1 MNVAKVKISS
11 SNVANAQLGTG
22 IGTGNIGNNGNIL
35 KEILM
40 PYQLAWV
47 EDRSRF
53 KIGMW
58 SRQTGKSFATAC
70 EAVVDCAAQ
79 PKGSSCLWVV
89 LSAGERQA
97 LEWMEKAKKWT
108 EAVKATVDS
117 YDEIRDSANA
127 LLSRAEIRF
136 ASGARIVA
144 IPANPDT
151 ARGYSANLVLDEFAI
166 HERPFD
172 IWAAIY
178 PSITNP
184 LNGEKRLRIVSTPK
198 GRGNKFADLWEHNEK
213 YSKHKVTI
221 EDAVRMGLPVN
232 IEELRA
238 GVDDPDIWAQEY
250 MCEFIDNTSVLLPY
264 EMIGRCESERIVD
277 DGVSP
282 LYIGMDVGRSKDLS
296 VIVTAVKLGDVLAVI
311 DVTELKRMPFNDQ
324 LDVLLGKCG
333 IGGRGATAL
342 PGETVGLAPRA
353 SRVRRVC
360 IDSTGIGAMLAEE
373 AARRGG
379 GKFEGVVF
387 NVQTKG
393 EMYGLMRRRFEERSV
408 RIPVSRDLREDLHAV
423 QRVVSTGGNVTY
435 SAPRNADGHSDRA
448 AALALCVRA
457 ANETGEW
464 MFEPESVVPDGGA
477 SGALGMRDD
486 FTSRRL
492 D

>member
-1 MNVAKVKISS
+1 MTKPIP
-11 SNVANAQLGTG
+11 
-22 IGTGNIGNNGNIL
+22 IL
-35 KEILM
+35 NEILL
-40 PYQLAWV
+40 PWQRTWV

-58 SRQTGKSFATAC
+58 SRQTGKSFSTAC
-70 EAVVDCAAQ
+70 EAVTDSVAQ
-79 PKGSSCLWVV
+79 PEHSSNLWVV

-97 LEWMEKAKKWT
+97 LEWMEKAKKWSQ
-108 EAVKATVDS
+108 AIKATVDS

-136 ASGARIVA
+136 ANGARIVA

-184 LNGEKRLRIVSTPK
+184 LNGQKRLRIVSTPK

-221 EDAVRMGLPVN
+221 EDAVRMGLP
-232 IEELRA
+232 IDLEELKA

-264 EMIGRCESERIVD
+264 EMIGKCESEKIVD
-277 DGVSP
+277 DGASP
-282 LYIGMDVGRSKDLS
+282 LYVGMDIGRQKDLS
-296 VIVTAVKLGDVLAVI
+296 VIVTAVKLGDVLAVL
-311 DVTELKRMPFNDQ
+311 DVTELRRMPFNDQ
-324 LDVLLGKCG
+324 LDVLLSKC
-333 IGGRGATAL
+333 
-342 PGETVGLAPRA
+342 LAN
-353 SRVRRVC
+353 RVRRVC

-373 AARRGG
+373 ATRKGG
-379 GKFEGVVF
+379 AKFEGVQF
-387 NVQTKG
+387 NVASKG
-393 EMYGLMRRRFEERSV
+393 EMYGLMRRKFEERSI

-448 AALALCVRA
+448 AALALCCRA
-457 ANETGEW
+457 SASASDAWADPGDVDELDALEGATFGD
-464 MFEPESVVPDGGA
+464 MRGRSIHPYA
-477 SGALGMRDD
+477 SGY
-486 FTSRRL
+486 RRIY
-492 D
+492 

>member
-1 MNVAKVKISS
+1 MDV
-11 SNVANAQLGTG
+11 LR
-22 IGTGNIGNNGNIL
+22 
-35 KEILM
+35 EILM
-40 PYQLAWV
+40 PYQLKWV
-47 EDRSRF
+47 EDSSRF

-79 PKGSSCLWVV
+79 PRGNSCLWVV

-117 YDEIRDSANA
+117 YDEIRESANA

-136 ASGARIVA
+136 ANGARIVA

-198 GRGNKFADLWEHNEK
+198 GRGNKFADLWEHNET

-221 EDAVRMGLPVN
+221 EDAVRMGLPVDLA
-232 IEELRA
+232 ELRA

-264 EMIGRCESERIVD
+264 EMIGKCESNNIAD
-277 DGVSP
+277 DGQSP
-282 LYIGMDVGRSKDLS
+282 VYIGMDVGRSKDLS
-296 VIVTAVKLGDVLAVI
+296 VIVTAVKLGDVLSVI
-311 DVTELKRMPFNDQ
+311 DVTELKRMAFNDQ
-324 LDVLLGKCG
+324 LEVLLSKAGWEF
-333 IGGRGATAL
+333 GARRPL
-342 PGETVGLAPRA
+342 VNYDN
-353 SRVRRVC
+353 RVKRVC

-373 AARRGG
+373 AARLGG
-379 GKFEGVVF
+379 GKFEGVNF

-393 EMYGLMRRRFEERSV
+393 EMYGLMRRKFEERSV

-448 AALALCVRA
+448 AALALCIRA
-457 ANETGEW
+457 ASTSGTPAAW
-464 MFEPESVVPDGGA
+464 APEVGGIEG
-477 SGALGMRDD
+477 SYFRGRH
-486 FTSRRL
+486 
-492 D
+492 

>member
-1 MNVAKVKISS
+1 MDV
-11 SNVANAQLGTG
+11 LR
-22 IGTGNIGNNGNIL
+22 
-35 KEILM
+35 EILM
-40 PYQLAWV
+40 PYQLKWV
-47 EDRSRF
+47 EDSSRF

-70 EAVVDCAAQ
+70 EAVTDCAAQ
-79 PKGSSCLWVV
+79 PKGNSCLWVV

-117 YDEIRDSANA
+117 YDEIRESANA

-136 ASGARIVA
+136 ANGARIVA

-221 EDAVRMGLPVN
+221 EDAVRMGLP
-232 IEELRA
+232 IDLEELKA

-250 MCEFIDNTSVLLPY
+250 MCEFIDNSSVLLPY
-264 EMIGRCESERIVD
+264 ELIGKCESDTISD
-277 DGVSP
+277 DGASP
-282 LYIGMDVGRSKDLS
+282 LFIGMDIGRQKDLS
-296 VIVTAVKLGDVLAVI
+296 VIVTGVKLGDVLSIVS
-311 DVTELKRMPFNDQ
+311 VEPLRKMPFADQ
-324 LDVLLGKCG
+324 LDILLAK
-333 IGGRGATAL
+333 GREA
-342 PGETVGLAPRA
+342 
-353 SRVRRVC
+353 RVQKVC

-373 AARRGG
+373 AARKGG

-387 NVQTKG
+387 NVATKG
-393 EMYGLMRRRFEERSV
+393 EMYALMRRKFEERSV
-408 RIPVSRDLREDLHAV
+408 RVPVDRELREDLHAV

-448 AALALCVRA
+448 AALALCCRA
-457 ANETGEW
+457 AQSNSDAWADPGDVDELDALDDATHSPRSVHPYATGY
-464 MFEPESVVPDGGA
+464 
-477 SGALGMRDD
+477 
-486 FTSRRL
+486 RRIA
-492 D
+492 

>member
-1 MNVAKVKISS
+1 MDV
-11 SNVANAQLGTG
+11 LR
-22 IGTGNIGNNGNIL
+22 
-35 KEILM
+35 EILM
-40 PYQLAWV
+40 PYQLKWV
-47 EDRSRF
+47 EDSSRF

-70 EAVVDCAAQ
+70 EAVTDCAAQ
-79 PKGSSCLWVV
+79 PRGNSCLWVV

-117 YDEIRDSANA
+117 YDEIRESANA

-136 ASGARIVA
+136 ANGARIVA

-198 GRGNKFADLWEHNEK
+198 GRGNKFADLWEHNET

-264 EMIGRCESERIVD
+264 EMIGKCESNNIAD
-277 DGVSP
+277 DGQSP
-282 LYIGMDVGRSKDLS
+282 VYIGMDVGRSKDLS
-296 VIVTAVKLGDVLAVI
+296 VIVTAVKLGDVLSVI
-311 DVTELKRMPFNDQ
+311 DVTELKRMAFNDQ
-324 LDVLLGKCG
+324 LEVLLSKAGWEF
-333 IGGRGATAL
+333 GARRPLVNYAN
-342 PGETVGLAPRA
+342 
-353 SRVRRVC
+353 RVKRVC

-373 AARRGG
+373 AARLGG
-379 GKFEGVVF
+379 GKFEGVNF

-393 EMYGLMRRRFEERSV
+393 EMYGLMRRKFEERSV

-448 AALALCVRA
+448 AALALCIRA
-457 ANETGEW
+457 AST
-464 MFEPESVVPDGGA
+464 
-477 SGALGMRDD
+477 SGTPAAWAPAFDPYGDNYFRG
-486 FTSRRL
+486 RH
-492 D
+492 

>member
-1 MNVAKVKISS
+1 MNV
-11 SNVANAQLGTG
+11 LD
-22 IGTGNIGNNGNIL
+22 
-35 KEILM
+35 EILM
-40 PYQLAWV
+40 PYQKKWV
-47 EDRSRF
+47 EDKARF
-53 KIGMW
+53 KIGLW

-70 EAVVDCAAQ
+70 EAVLDCNAQ
-79 PKGSSCLWVV
+79 PKGNSDLWVV

-108 EAVKATVDS
+108 EAVKATVNS

-136 ASGARIVA
+136 ANGARILA

-184 LNGEKRLRIVSTPK
+184 LSGKKRVRIVSTPK

-221 EDAVRMGLPVN
+221 EDAVRMGLPID
-232 IEELRA
+232 IEELKA

-264 EMIGRCESERIVD
+264 ELIGNCESDHISD

-282 LYIGMDVGRSKDLS
+282 LFIGMDIGRQKDLS
-296 VIVTAVKLGDVLAVI
+296 VIVTAAKLGDVLSIASV
-311 DVTELKRMPFNDQ
+311 DTLRKMPFADQ
-324 LDVLLGKCG
+324 LDILLAK
-333 IGGRGATAL
+333 GR
-342 PGETVGLAPRA
+342 ER
-353 SRVRRVC
+353 RVQRVC

-373 AARRGG
+373 AARKGG
-379 GKFEGVVF
+379 GKFEGVQF

-393 EMYGLMRRRFEERSV
+393 EMYALMRRKFEERSV
-408 RIPVSRDLREDLHAV
+408 RIPVDRELREDLHAV

-448 AALALCVRA
+448 AALALCCRA
-457 ANETGEW
+457 AATNSDAWADPGDVDELDALDDRGAA
-464 MFEPESVVPDGGA
+464 PRSIHPYA
-477 SGALGMRDD
+477 SGY
-486 FTSRRL
+486 RRIY
-492 D
+492 

>member
-1 MNVAKVKISS
+1 MDG
-11 SNVANAQLGTG
+11 LR
-22 IGTGNIGNNGNIL
+22 
-35 KEILM
+35 EILM
-40 PYQLAWV
+40 PYQLKWV
-47 EDRSRF
+47 EDSSRF

-79 PKGSSCLWVV
+79 PKGNSCLWVV

-117 YDEIRDSANA
+117 YDEIRESANA

-136 ASGARIVA
+136 GNGARIVA

-166 HERPFD
+166 HEKPFD

-198 GRGNKFADLWEHNEK
+198 GRGNKFADLWEHNET

-221 EDAVRMGLPVN
+221 EDAVRMGLPVDLA
-232 IEELRA
+232 ELRA

-264 EMIGRCESERIVD
+264 EMIGKCESNNIAD
-277 DGVSP
+277 DGQSP
-282 LYIGMDVGRSKDLS
+282 VYIGMDVGRSKDLS
-296 VIVTAVKLGDVLAVI
+296 VIVTAVKLGDVLSVI
-311 DVTELKRMPFNDQ
+311 DVTELKRMAFNDQ
-324 LDVLLGKCG
+324 LEVLLSKAGWEF
-333 IGGRGATAL
+333 GARRPLVNYAN
-342 PGETVGLAPRA
+342 
-353 SRVRRVC
+353 RVKRVC

-373 AARRGG
+373 AARLGG
-379 GKFEGVVF
+379 GKFDGVNF
-387 NVQTKG
+387 NVKTKG
-393 EMYGLMRRRFEERSV
+393 DMYGLMRRKFEERSV

-448 AALALCVRA
+448 AALALCILA
-457 ANETGEW
+457 ANTTGTPAAW
-464 MFEPESVVPDGGA
+464 APEVGGIE
-477 SGALGMRDD
+477 GNYFRGRH
-486 FTSRRL
+486 
-492 D
+492 

>member
-1 MNVAKVKISS
+1 MNVLKD
-11 SNVANAQLGTG
+11 
-22 IGTGNIGNNGNIL
+22 IL
-35 KEILM
+35 L
-40 PYQLAWV
+40 PYQLKWV
-47 EDRSRF
+47 EDTSRF
-53 KIGMW
+53 KIGLW

-70 EAVVDCAAQ
+70 ESVTDCSAQ
-79 PKGSSCLWVV
+79 PKGTSCLWVV

-108 EAVKATVDS
+108 AAVKATVDS
-117 YDEIRDSANA
+117 YEEIRGSANA

-136 ASGARIVA
+136 ANGARIVA

-198 GRGNKFADLWEHNEK
+198 GRGNKFADLWEHNDH

-221 EDAVRMGLPVN
+221 EDAVRMGLPID
-232 IEELRA
+232 IEELKA

-264 EMIGRCESERIVD
+264 EMIGKCESATIKD
-277 DGVSP
+277 DGSSP
-282 LYIGMDVGRSKDLS
+282 VFIGMDIGRSKDLS
-296 VIVTAVKLGDVLAVI
+296 VIVTAVQCGDVLVAVDI
-311 DVTELKRMPFNDQ
+311 AELRNMPFNDQ
-324 LDVLLGKCG
+324 LEILLSK
-333 IGGRGATAL
+333 GR
-342 PGETVGLAPRA
+342 ER
-353 SRVRRVC
+353 RVQRVC

-373 AARRGG
+373 AARKGG
-379 GKFEGVVF
+379 GKFEGVQF
-387 NVQTKG
+387 TVQSKG

-408 RIPVSRDLREDLHAV
+408 RIPVNRELREDLHAV

-448 AALALCVRA
+448 AALALCIRA
-457 ANETGEW
+457 ASSGGIYIKPFGTGRNHN
-464 MFEPESVVPDGGA
+464 PE
-477 SGALGMRDD
+477 
-486 FTSRRL
+486 RRACA
-492 D
+492 